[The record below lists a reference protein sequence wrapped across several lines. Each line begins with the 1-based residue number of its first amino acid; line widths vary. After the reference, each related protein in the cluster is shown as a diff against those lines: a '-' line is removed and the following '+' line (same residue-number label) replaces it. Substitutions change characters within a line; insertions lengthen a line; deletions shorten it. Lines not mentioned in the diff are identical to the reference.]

1 MNILWG
7 ISMSRMKVLTL
18 WNKETINE
26 EDTLVLRKL
35 CGDIPVP
42 FTEETKKDIKTLIDA
57 FLAMDDAA
65 GLAAPQIGIS
75 KRIVIFRNKG
85 FDEKGWSKS
94 AEDYDLLV
102 NPRITQARGELVT
115 MAEGCLSCPEI
126 QVEVSRF
133 PEIKVRACDVNG
145 RKISKRYM
153 DYPARVAQH
162 EIDHLDGR
170 LIIDYEGA
178 LFVPKQRQEFFE
190 MTFKKLQTETD
201 SDTPHNF

>member
-1 MNILWG
+1 
-7 ISMSRMKVLTL
+7 MSKVRVLTL
-18 WNKETINE
+18 WNKDNINE

-35 CGDIPVP
+35 CGDLPVP
-42 FTEETKKDIKTLIDA
+42 FNEETKKDIKTLVDA
-57 FLAMDDAA
+57 FLAMDDAV

-85 FDEKGWSKS
+85 FNEKGCSKS

-102 NPRITQARGELVT
+102 NPRITQTRGELVT
-115 MAEGCLSCPEI
+115 MAEGCLSCPEV

-133 PEIKVRACDVNG
+133 PEIKVRAVDVNG
-145 RKISKRYM
+145 RKINKRYI

-162 EIDHLDGR
+162 EIDHLEGR

-178 LFVPKQRQEFFE
+178 LLIPKQRIDFFE
-190 MTFKKLQTETD
+190 KTFNKLRTD
-201 SDTPHNF
+201 ADNKELGNL

>member
-1 MNILWG
+1 
-7 ISMSRMKVLTL
+7 MSRVKVLTL

-26 EDTLVLRKL
+26 EGAFVLRKP
-35 CGDIPVP
+35 CRDISVP
-42 FTEETKKDIKTLIDA
+42 FTEETKKDIKTLVDA

-94 AEDYDLLV
+94 SEDYDLLV

-133 PEIKVRACDVNG
+133 PEIKVRAYDVNG
-145 RKISKRYM
+145 RKINKRYM

-162 EIDHLDGR
+162 EIDHLEGR

>member
-1 MNILWG
+1 
-7 ISMSRMKVLTL
+7 MSKVRVLTL
-18 WNKETINE
+18 WNKDNINE
-26 EDTLVLRKL
+26 GDTFVLRKL

-42 FTEETKKDIKTLIDA
+42 FNEETKKDINTLIDA

-85 FDEKGWSKS
+85 FNEKGWSKS

-145 RKISKRYM
+145 RKINKRYL

-162 EIDHLDGR
+162 EIDHLEGR
-170 LIIDYEGA
+170 LIIDYDGA
-178 LFVPKQRQEFFE
+178 LFIPKQRIDFFE
-190 MTFKKLQTETD
+190 KTLKKLNRNTD
-201 SDTPHNF
+201 NSTGSNL

>member
-1 MNILWG
+1 
-7 ISMSRMKVLTL
+7 MSKVRVLAL
-18 WNKETINE
+18 WNKDNIND

-42 FTEETKKDIKTLIDA
+42 FNEETKKDIKTLIDA

-85 FDEKGWSKS
+85 FNEKGWSKS

-145 RKISKRYM
+145 RKINKRYL

-162 EIDHLDGR
+162 EIDHLEGR
-170 LIIDYEGA
+170 LIIDYDGA
-178 LFVPKQRQEFFE
+178 LFIPKQRIDFFE
-190 MTFKKLQTETD
+190 KTLKKLNRNTD
-201 SDTPHNF
+201 NSTGSNL

>member
-1 MNILWG
+1 MLKV
-7 ISMSRMKVLTL
+7 RVLTL

-26 EDTLVLRKL
+26 EDTLVLRKP

-42 FTEETKKDIKTLIDA
+42 FNEETKKDIKTLVEA
-57 FLAMDDAA
+57 FLTMDDAA

-85 FDEKGWSKS
+85 FDKKGWSKN

-133 PEIKVRACDVNG
+133 PEIKVRAVDVNG
-145 RKISKRYM
+145 RKINKRYI

-162 EIDHLDGR
+162 EIDHLEGR

-178 LFVPKQRQEFFE
+178 LFIPKQRKDFFE
-190 MTFKKLQTETD
+190 KTFNKLRTD
-201 SDTPHNF
+201 ADNKGLSNL

>member
-1 MNILWG
+1 
-7 ISMSRMKVLTL
+7 MSKVRVFTL
-18 WNKETINE
+18 WNKENINE
-26 EDTLVLRKL
+26 EDTLVLRKP

-42 FTEETKKDIKTLIDA
+42 FNEETKKDIKTLVDA

-85 FDEKGWSKS
+85 FNEKGWSKS

-126 QVEVSRF
+126 QVEISRF
-133 PEIKVRACDVNG
+133 PEIKVRAVDVNG
-145 RKISKRYM
+145 RKINKRYL

-162 EIDHLDGR
+162 EIDHLEGR

-178 LFVPKQRQEFFE
+178 LFIPKQKREFFE
-190 MTFKKLQTETD
+190 KTFKKLNRN
-201 SDTPHNF
+201 SDNDTNSNL